1 MTDILRNEHTRRIAC
16 IHSRYHS
23 EGEEGEEDAEVS
35 ATCTDNTAAIDV
47 REWTA
52 ISTTPP
58 QGHFCNSLFKEKF
71 LHVQHNQNTLV
82 LYSTISGSTVLT

>member
-23 EGEEGEEDAEVS
+23 EEEEDEEDAEDAEVS

-52 ISTTPP
+52 ISTKPP
-58 QGHFCNSLFKEKF
+58 Q
-71 LHVQHNQNTLV
+71 
-82 LYSTISGSTVLT
+82 